1 MRSLDLDPAR
11 LAEFGRIAE
20 ERMGW
25 SLASSS
31 PRHLEHALRSIAQHM
46 RLADAG
52 ACLDWLTAPA
62 WTAEKAD
69 CCARFMTVGETYFF
83 REQRAFDLIVERVRA
98 RAADPA
104 MAGTPLRVW
113 SAGCCTGEEPYS
125 AAIAL
130 LEAFPNLA
138 PGAVSILATDVSK
151 RNLAAA
157 RAGLYRNWSFR
168 GVPER
173 LRERYFSDDGEGLLR
188 VADRVR
194 AMVHF
199 DELNLALPAYPSPA
213 NGTASIDVIL
223 CRNVL
228 MYFTPPQRRLAV
240 QRLRASLADGGWLVV
255 NASEASS
262 ELFEGFTATCHPD
275 AIHYR
280 KSVAPAPSVPRKAAP
295 QRAALAAAALP
306 RIPDAASA
314 RRVKH
319 RIIPASAAIPTVP
332 TAPATPQAPAP
343 AAVLPGAGG
352 DSIAELRARVAH
364 AIGAGDTER
373 ARTCLQRIIFLEPL
387 DVAAHYMMG
396 IVLEQA
402 GRKAQGR
409 RRFEVVAQL
418 LEGVDDAHCVPGTDG
433 LPAGYLRAALRSRL
447 ASEAV
452 L

>member
-1 MRSLDLDPAR
+1 MRSHDLDPAQ

-31 PRHLEHALRSIAQHM
+31 PRHLEHALRSMAEHL

-69 CCARFMTVGETYFF
+69 SCARFMTVGETYFF

-104 MAGTPLRVW
+104 MAGVPLRVW

-130 LEAFPNLA
+130 LEAFPNMA

-173 LRERYFSDDGEGLLR
+173 LRARYFSDDGDGLQR

-199 DELNLALPAYPSPA
+199 DELNLALPSYPSPA
-213 NGTASIDVIL
+213 NGTACIDVIL

-228 MYFTPPQRRLAV
+228 MYFTPPQRKLAV
-240 QRLRASLADGGWLVV
+240 QRLRACLADGGWLVV

-280 KSVAPAPSVPRKAAP
+280 KSVAPAPAVPRKAMP
-295 QRAALAAAALP
+295 QRAAPAAAALP
-306 RIPDAASA
+306 RIPDAGAE
-314 RRVKH
+314 RRIKRRPAV
-319 RIIPASAAIPTVP
+319 IPATARIPAAPAPVA
-332 TAPATPQAPAP
+332 APATAAEVAPP
-343 AAVLPGAGG
+343 PGG
-352 DSIAELRARVAH
+352 DGIAELRARVAH
-364 AIGAGDTER
+364 AISAGDTER

-396 IVLEQA
+396 IVLEQG
-402 GRKAQGR
+402 GRMAQGR